1 MNKTTLVLAFFVA
14 AILAGLYVRYMSRGL
29 SAQRENFMQQSVGRP
44 IGGPGMG
51 PYDGLNAGGG
61 VAGWASNEEAQIK
74 TGTGHLPS
82 DAEDPNKIMFLV
94 GNKVS
99 NEDCCPSAFNTDTGC
114 VCLTAGD
121 KQLMSTRGGNRA

>member
-14 AILAGLYVRYMSRGL
+14 AVLAGLYVRYMAHGL
-29 SAQRENFMQQSVGRP
+29 HGQRENFMQQPVGAP
-44 IGGPGMG
+44 VQGAGMG
-51 PYDGLNAGGG
+51 PYDGINAGGG
-61 VAGWASNEEAQIK
+61 VAGWASNEGAQIK

-99 NEDCCPSAFNTDTGC
+99 NEDCCPSVFNTDTGC
-114 VCLTAGD
+114 VCLSEQD
-121 KQLMSTRGGNRA
+121 KSIMTTRGGNRA